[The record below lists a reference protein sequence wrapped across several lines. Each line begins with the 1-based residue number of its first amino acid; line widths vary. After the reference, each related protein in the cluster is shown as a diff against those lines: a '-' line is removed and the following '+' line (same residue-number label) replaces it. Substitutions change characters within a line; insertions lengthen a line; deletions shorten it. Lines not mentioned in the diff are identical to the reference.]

1 VKNEASK
8 RNSLIQYEHRRQLL
22 YAVRYSQE
30 LFRHESEL
38 HVGLLAQPAHL
49 KLEGFV
55 LARIADYV
63 HAEEQEGRGRGR
75 KSSREVESVKLEVEK
90 NEKET
95 DRDEKTEIVSTACG

>member
-1 VKNEASK
+1 M
-8 RNSLIQYEHRRQLL
+8 
-22 YAVRYSQE
+22 RYSQE

-63 HAEEQEGRGRGR
+63 HAEEQEGRGRR
-75 KSSREVESVKLEVEK
+75 RSSREVESVRLEVEK
-90 NEKET
+90 YEKET
-95 DRDEKTEIVSTACG
+95 DRDGETEIVSTACG

>member
-1 VKNEASK
+1 M
-8 RNSLIQYEHRRQLL
+8 
-22 YAVRYSQE
+22 RYSQE

-63 HAEEQEGRGRGR
+63 HAEEQEGRGRR
-75 KSSREVESVKLEVEK
+75 RRRSSREVESVRLEVEK
-90 NEKET
+90 YEKET
-95 DRDEKTEIVSTACG
+95 DRDGETEIVSTACG